1 MQPSLRLIEKQT
13 LFLHFKKLKI
23 MKRIGLLLLAM
34 LLFVGVQAT
43 TTGINVD
50 SLKDEIV
57 KSAQELHEL
66 QKDSIVLSKLSPN
79 QLLELKKGEQ
89 EVEKQQIEAN
99 RYETMPFG
107 SAAIIIICLLPFLFV
122 ATLVFIVSRA
132 KSNESKRKYELYTK
146 SLEMGQTIPEHFF
159 DEPKKANRSSNL
171 KRGVLCLAGGLAL
184 LIYFVIVHNNF
195 ALIGGIIPAFV
206 GIGYL
211 LVHYLD
217 KPKTDTTVNND
228 EQHG

>member
-1 MQPSLRLIEKQT
+1 
-13 LFLHFKKLKI
+13 
-23 MKRIGLLLLAM
+23 MKRIGFLLLAM
-34 LLFVGVQAT
+34 LLFIGVQAT
-43 TTGINVD
+43 TTAINVD
-50 SLKDEIV
+50 SLKDEIIN
-57 KSAQELHEL
+57 SAQELHEL

-99 RYETMPFG
+99 RHESMPFG
-107 SAAIIIICLLPFLFV
+107 SAAIVIICLLPFLFV

-132 KSNESKRKYELYTK
+132 KSNESKRKYDLYTK
-146 SLEMGQTIPEHFF
+146 SLEMGQTIPDHFF
-159 DEPKKANRSSNL
+159 DEPKKVNQSSNL
-171 KRGVLCLAGGLAL
+171 KRGVLCLAVGLAL

-195 ALIGGIIPAFV
+195 ALIGGMIPAFV
-206 GIGYL
+206 GVGYL

-217 KPKTDTTVNND
+217 KPKTDTTGNND